1 MSPKSKLL
9 LSIVLL
15 RDLHNKVRYYKTII
29 ENNIKRLE
37 LAARYDLKWDKV
49 DVNKELQNLK
59 DLRSCIEIIDIFL
72 EEVII
77 RLETL
82 VLSER
87 VTLSVMLIKEFLK
100 ELKYVLGS
108 SIPTMDIY
116 IDRLNSIT
124 NDLVHHLQFQQ
135 SKKEVIVASDEAK
148 RIIKEIKALL
158 RMN

>member
-87 VTLSVMLIKEFLK
+87 MTLSVMLIKEFLK

-148 RIIKEIKALL
+148 RIIKEIKAFL

>member
-37 LAARYDLKWDKV
+37 FAARYDLKWDKV
-49 DVNKELQNLK
+49 DVNKELQKLK
-59 DLRSCIEIIDIFL
+59 DLRSCIEIINIFL

-82 VLSER
+82 ALSER

-100 ELKYVLGS
+100 ELKYMLGS
-108 SIPTMDIY
+108 SIPITDIY
-116 IDRLNSIT
+116 IDRLNGIT
-124 NDLVHHLQFQQ
+124 NDLIHHLQSQQ
-135 SKKEVIVASDEAK
+135 SKKEVMAASDEAK
-148 RIIKEIKALL
+148 RIIKEIKTFL
-158 RMN
+158 RMS

>member
-148 RIIKEIKALL
+148 RIIKEIKAFL

>member
-87 VTLSVMLIKEFLK
+87 MTLSVMLIKEFLK
-100 ELKYVLGS
+100 ELKYMLGS

-148 RIIKEIKALL
+148 RIIKEIKAFL

>member
-148 RIIKEIKALL
+148 RIIKEIKAFLQ
-158 RMN
+158 MN